1 MSTFLQFLFGGLLAG
16 AVFALIALGWT
27 LIYNVSGI
35 LNLAQGEF
43 VMVGAMVFIEL
54 RVERDMPVGL
64 AVVLAIAIT
73 VTIGVLLDVV
83 VLRRIPPTQLIPMIL
98 ATVGASIVLR
108 ELASEVFGKDPLRV
122 PPLVTGA
129 PITIGGA
136 TVLPH
141 TLLIWATVAVLLI
154 ALTLYFTATLFG
166 KAMRACSENPVGAR
180 TVGISTMRMRTISF
194 AMSAGLGAIAG
205 ILIVPITSMSWDGG
219 TVLGI
224 KGFIAAVFGGM
235 GSYVGAVVGGLLLG
249 VLEAM
254 GAGYVS
260 SAYKDVF
267 ALSSLVALLLF
278 RPQGLLGRSSS
289 EQAGLLRSITRH
301 ITRPQTDRRDAG
313 RTRRSEEDDQNDPDP
328 HEAEPQAGVAQVAP
342 VDGAGVGDDVGGSS
356 VRGR

>member
-1 MSTFLQFLFGGLLAG
+1 MATFLQFLFGGLLAG
-16 AVFALIALGWT
+16 AIYALIALGWT

-43 VMVGAMVFIEL
+43 VMVGALVFIEL
-54 RVERDMPVGL
+54 RVEHGLPV
-64 AVVLAIAIT
+64 AVAAPLAIAIT
-73 VTIGVLLDVV
+73 VAIGVLLDVV
-83 VLRRIPPTQLIPMIL
+83 VLRRIPPTRLIPMIL

-108 ELASEVFGKDPLRV
+108 ELASVVFGKDPLRV
-122 PPLVTGA
+122 PPLVSGA
-129 PITIGGA
+129 PLTIGGA

-154 ALTLYFTATLFG
+154 ALTLYFTVTLFG
-166 KAMRACSENPVGAR
+166 KAMRACSDNPVGAR
-180 TVGISTMRMRTISF
+180 TVGISTIRMRTISF

-249 VLEAM
+249 ILEAM

-267 ALSSLVALLLF
+267 ALASLIALLLF
-278 RPQGLLGRSSS
+278 RPQGLLGRASS
-289 EQAGLLRSITRH
+289 EQAGLLRSITRQ
-301 ITRPQTDRRDAG
+301 ITRPQHDRRDAG
-313 RTRRSEEDDQNDPDP
+313 RTRRSEEDDQNDIRSGD
-328 HEAEPQAGVAQVAP
+328 AEPEAGVEEMAP
-342 VDGAGVGDDVGGSS
+342 VDGAGVGDRVDGGSM
-356 VRGR
+356 RRR